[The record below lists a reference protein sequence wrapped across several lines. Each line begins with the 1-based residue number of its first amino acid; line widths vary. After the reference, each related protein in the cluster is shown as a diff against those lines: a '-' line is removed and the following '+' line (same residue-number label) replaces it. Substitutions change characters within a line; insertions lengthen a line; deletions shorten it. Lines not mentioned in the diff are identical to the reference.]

1 MTAIGTPQEK
11 EMDSNEQYGITLEE
25 RNLALDFLSFGVLF
39 GASES
44 VGIDDQGTLFA
55 LSDMRV

>member
-1 MTAIGTPQEK
+1 
-11 EMDSNEQYGITLEE
+11 MDSNEQYGITLEE